1 METQSV
7 AKLAQLLRLSSGG
20 TDEEPEGRTGKSSAQ
35 VDRIAV
41 QDHLKLLYAPGVSDE
56 VQKSFAREFAS
67 QYLLSLVHRCTLVE
81 VTELV
86 PYHETLLVLL
96 QHDDAY
102 LPRFVRKS
110 PEEACSLYLSF
121 VADLPFFPPPSF
133 CLRPLE
139 FIRQALTSYATA
151 NAALRSFIIFVLRL
165 IQHLSTNLPSLPP
178 PGSAA
183 LLRLATRI
191 RTDPSFRQTATSPE
205 NVTST
210 FLDILDVL
218 IGGEVNPRKLRG
230 TFVQEGFAGVWWTCE
245 LQVKSSGPIDGSRC
259 TQLKEGEE
267 MMQCSRCLS
276 VRYCSKEHQRADWK
290 RHKKLCFKPTW

>member
-56 VQKSFAREFAS
+56 VRESFAREFAS
-67 QYLLSLVHRCTLVE
+67 QYLPSLVHRYTLVE
-81 VTELV
+81 VTEVV

-102 LPRFVRKS
+102 LPRFVRES
-110 PEEACSLYLSF
+110 PEKACSLYLGF
-121 VADLPFFPPPSF
+121 VDLIAASMQHPTVILHLPLNSTRADLHFFPR
-133 CLRPLE
+133 RPLE
-139 FIRQALTSYATA
+139 FIQQALISYATA
-151 NAALRSFIIFVLRL
+151 HDILSSFIFFVLDMVH
-165 IQHLSTNLPSLPP
+165 HLSTNFPSLPP

-191 RTDPSFRQTATSPE
+191 RTDPSFREVSLRSLLLQGTPTSRLE
-205 NVTST
+205 EAQEA
-210 FLDILDVL
+210 LLQADV
-218 IGGEVNPRKLRG
+218 V
-230 TFVQEGFAGVWWTCE
+230 
-245 LQVKSSGPIDGSRC
+245 
-259 TQLKEGEE
+259 
-267 MMQCSRCLS
+267 
-276 VRYCSKEHQRADWK
+276 
-290 RHKKLCFKPTW
+290 